1 MSKTENKGAKMV
13 FKHFVSFDQQSA
25 YDHFCEVIDIEDLTP
40 VEAYPQTDANGDPY
54 FHAEF
59 WSQHELSDEEVHEI
73 NQSVGVIAE
82 VCNNG

>member
-1 MSKTENKGAKMV
+1 MT

-25 YDHFCEVIDIEDLTP
+25 YVHFCETTDLPLTP
-40 VEAYPQTDANGDPY
+40 VEAYPQTDANGAPY

-59 WSQHELSDEEVHEI
+59 WSQHELTSEEVHEI

-82 VCNNG
+82 NCNVEK